1 MAGPPVRE
9 QAKRARKLPAFRGQL
24 VRGAWRSLG
33 IRPRYQKRVAFQPLE
48 ALRQDVSGDPRDLL
62 QQLVEPPRS
71 GEQGLH
77 NEQSPTI
84 ADLSESIGERG
95 GRALGYGGILFAHR
109 QTVSAAIDTLR
120 ESSNLQVTTNEEAAE
135 MGALDG
141 IQEEIQRVAEQ
152 VGNAVVGVGQRWGV
166 GSGVVLAKGQI
177 LTNAHNVR
185 RDEVTVTFPDGHTAT
200 GQVLGHDVDGDL
212 AVIGVETAD
221 LSAIEWATGNTQGIG
236 APVFALSN
244 PGGRGLR
251 VTLGF
256 VTGVERSFR
265 GPRGRRITGSIE
277 HDAPLLPG
285 SSGGPIVTADGRLV
299 GLNTHRLGEGFYL
312 AIPADESLRARVDA
326 LAQGETKG
334 RVRLGVGVA
343 PSDVARGLRRAVGLP
358 DAEGLL
364 VRLVEDDSPA
374 SRAGL
379 ATGDL
384 IVRAAGEPVR
394 SIDDLFKAL
403 EAAADNV
410 IELVI
415 LRGAEERAV
424 EVQLGG
430 EGTGRE

>member
-1 MAGPPVRE
+1 MPGPPVRE
-9 QAKRARKLPAFRGQL
+9 QAKRARKLPAFRGQF
-24 VRGAWRSLG
+24 VRCARRSLG
-33 IRPRYQKRVAFQPLE
+33 IRPGYQKRVAFQPLE
-48 ALRQDVSGDPRDLL
+48 ALRQDVRGDPGNVL
-62 QQLVEPPRS
+62 QQLVEAPRS
-71 GEQGLH
+71 GQQGLH
-77 NEQSPTI
+77 NEQSPTV

-95 GRALGYGGILFAHR
+95 GRVLGYGRILFAHR

-430 EGTGRE
+430 DTTGRD